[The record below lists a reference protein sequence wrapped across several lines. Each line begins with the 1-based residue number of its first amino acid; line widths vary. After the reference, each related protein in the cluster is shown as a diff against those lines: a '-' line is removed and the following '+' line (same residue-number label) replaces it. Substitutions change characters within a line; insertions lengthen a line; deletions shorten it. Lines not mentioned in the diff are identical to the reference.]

1 MAKNSLIFGQFYPIL
16 LYYFSLPLN
25 PNRPLIECIRAPL
38 IMDLQLVKNIKS
50 SNGWYKKLWGQ
61 RNCGPGPGP
70 VYLRVH
76 GPSRGGLL
84 PRTTTCSALHQMP
97 KERNE
102 LSVWGRVREKAAN
115 TVTLS
120 TASYKPILRSLPM
133 RLSSNS
139 QPL

>member
-1 MAKNSLIFGQFYPIL
+1 M
-16 LYYFSLPLN
+16 
-25 PNRPLIECIRAPL
+25 
-38 IMDLQLVKNIKS
+38 
-50 SNGWYKKLWGQ
+50 WGQ
-61 RNCGPGPGP
+61 RNCGPGPGL

-76 GPSRGGLL
+76 GPSRGEPL
-84 PRTTTCSALHQMP
+84 PRTTSCSALHQMP

-102 LSVWGRVREKAAN
+102 LSVWGRVRGKAAN

-120 TASYKPILRSLPM
+120 TASYKPILKPLPM